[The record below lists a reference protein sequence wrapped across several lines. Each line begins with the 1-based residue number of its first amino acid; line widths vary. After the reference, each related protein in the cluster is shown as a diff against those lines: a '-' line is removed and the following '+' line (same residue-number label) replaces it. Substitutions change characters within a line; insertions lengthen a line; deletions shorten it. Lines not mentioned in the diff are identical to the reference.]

1 VRDDLEALSLSEH
14 INSFG
19 AGSVPKG
26 ELPARL
32 FTSNPDEDEAHRKRV
47 KKAMDALSPLLTKNE
62 QITGFCT
69 HPDSIVSIKID
80 EQDERKLPLKQYKIA
95 HSLHEPVT
103 KFVDQL
109 VQKGRAKIAPSGCMF
124 NSPLLAVPKKDE
136 HGKMTGVRVCIDIR
150 RVNEH
155 LKNDD
160 KFQLPLIPDLLSS
173 LAHKRYY
180 GEFDLS

>member
-1 VRDDLEALSLSEH
+1 MKQM
-14 INSFG
+14 I
-19 AGSVPKG
+19 
-26 ELPARL
+26 
-32 FTSNPDEDEAHRKRV
+32 
-47 KKAMDALSPLLTKNE
+47 
-62 QITGFCT
+62 
-69 HPDSIVSIKID
+69 
-80 EQDERKLPLKQYKIA
+80 LPLKQYKIA

-109 VQKGRAKIAPSGCMF
+109 VQKGRAKPAPVGCKF

-150 RVNEH
+150 KVNEH

-180 GEFDLS
+180 GEFDLSEAYLQFYSKKNRRSILLSPGMENNTCLLAHHLVSNIYLLISNAL

>member
-1 VRDDLEALSLSEH
+1 MVRDDLETLSLSEH

-19 AGSVPKG
+19 AGSIPKG

-32 FTSNPDEDEAHRKRV
+32 FTSNPDENEAHKERV
-47 KKAMDALSPLLTKNE
+47 KKAMNALSPLLTKNE

-69 HPDSIVSIKID
+69 HPESVVSIKID

-109 VQKGRAKIAPSGCMF
+109 VQKGRAKIAPPVACST
-124 NSPLLAVPKKDE
+124 LLFLLYLR
-136 HGKMTGVRVCIDIR
+136 KMSMVR
-150 RVNEH
+150 
-155 LKNDD
+155 
-160 KFQLPLIPDLLSS
+160 
-173 LAHKRYY
+173 
-180 GEFDLS
+180 